1 MNRMKKQVKIDKHY
15 IGILKNRFTLD
26 KWYDVI
32 SEWKLGYKLQD
43 NTGLIDD
50 CPKVWINETR
60 EVQDDT
66 REENL

>member
-1 MNRMKKQVKIDKHY
+1 MKKQVKIDKHY
-15 IGILKNRFTLD
+15 MALLKNRFTLD

-32 SEWKLGYKLQD
+32 YEWELGYRLKD
-43 NTGLIDD
+43 NTGLVDD
-50 CPKVWINETR
+50 CPKVWISETR